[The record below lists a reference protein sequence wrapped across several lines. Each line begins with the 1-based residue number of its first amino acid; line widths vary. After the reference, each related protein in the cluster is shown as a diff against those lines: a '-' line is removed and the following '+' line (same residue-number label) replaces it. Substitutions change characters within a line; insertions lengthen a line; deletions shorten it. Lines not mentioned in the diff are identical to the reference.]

1 MLCID
6 VCLVGVVVCHGD
18 TSCLFAHHDSQ
29 GIGVLSDASRSTVPQ
44 TELLGYVQVV
54 ADGQDT
60 RCGYDLVFLH
70 NHRTVVQG

>member
-1 MLCID
+1 MLSID
-6 VCLVGVVVCHGD
+6 VCPVGVVVCHGD
-18 TSCLFAHHDSQ
+18 ASCLFAHHDCQS
-29 GIGVLSDASRSTVPQ
+29 IGVLGDASRSSVSQ